1 MFHIAFVEDNPAEI
15 LLTKVTCEDLGFNE
29 DEKISF
35 FEDEISFFE
44 AINKDPEAFSV
55 IFLDVN
61 IGNTSGFDV
70 IKSLHQKQIKTPILM
85 YSNSNNPN
93 DLMKSRSL
101 EAAGYIQKPYD
112 YDKMKSLIQLMRSSL
127 LEKDINLLLSN
138 KVNLLNGR

>member
-15 LLTKVTCEDLGFNE
+15 LLTRVTCEDLGFNE
-29 DEKISF
+29 NERISF
-35 FEDEISFFE
+35 FEDETSFYE
-44 AINKDPEAFSV
+44 AVDKDPKAFNI

-70 IKSLHQKQIKTPILM
+70 LQELHNKQINTPILM

-112 YDKMKSLIQLMRSSL
+112 YDNMKSLIQLIRSSL
-127 LEKDINLLLSN
+127 HENNISLLLSN
-138 KVNLLNGR
+138 KVNLLNSR